1 MLCFQPASF
10 CPCRD
15 EMYDTASFQKTKRVH
30 QNAPFYA
37 DTLRYQERKNVFSAH
52 GWFRN
57 CRYHFCYNFYGTS
70 MKGYYRYYPNCSISQ
85 TFAFVYPFQSLF
97 PLFLVCPSSI
107 RRCSARRE
115 PRLRLLPSK
124 RFCAAKSPAD
134 AGLLNGSDWCVIV
147 SSSPVRWRPVW
158 PCRRGWQP
166 DRTLPDGHRYRDRSA
181 PVRRR

>member
-1 MLCFQPASF
+1 MESGLHQLLCFQPASF

-115 PRLRLLPSK
+115 PVCGEAVEAVLRSKKPGGCRAFEWFRLVCYRQFFS
-124 RFCAAKSPAD
+124 RSMA
-134 AGLLNGSDWCVIV
+134 AGLAVQARMAAGSNF
-147 SSSPVRWRPVW
+147 
-158 PCRRGWQP
+158 
-166 DRTLPDGHRYRDRSA
+166 A
-181 PVRRR
+181 

>member
-1 MLCFQPASF
+1 MESGLHQLLCFQPASF

-37 DTLRYQERKNVFSAH
+37 DTLRYQERKNVFSVH

-70 MKGYYRYYPNCSISQ
+70 MKWYYRYHPNCSISQ

-97 PLFLVCPSSI
+97 PLFFGLPQQHSVTFGTVRKPSAAKRSKQSP
-107 RRCSARRE
+107 SARV
-115 PRLRLLPSK
+115 
-124 RFCAAKSPAD
+124 
-134 AGLLNGSDWCVIV
+134 NGSYAGSCGFGAYDDEH
-147 SSSPVRWRPVW
+147 
-158 PCRRGWQP
+158 CRA
-166 DRTLPDGHRYRDRSA
+166 TNRSR
-181 PVRRR
+181 V